1 MGAQFYRKYSK
12 QEVHAAFKYP
22 HFFSDKYSL
31 HFTMILS
38 HFDRDG
44 DGFITC
50 DELYDVFTKMGRN
63 YSDKEIKRMIKA
75 IDTDGI
81 RNLNFM

>member
-1 MGAQFYRKYSK
+1 MVK
-12 QEVHAAFKYP
+12 
-22 HFFSDKYSL
+22 
-31 HFTMILS
+31 S

-50 DELYDVFTKMGRN
+50 EELYDVFKKMGRN

-81 RNLNFM
+81 RNLNFIL